1 MTKYYWS
8 TPLLL
13 LQGAIIYSCL
23 WRNVH
28 GEDNFFAPIR
38 QGPENLRMASVG
50 ISRDIRWT
58 FPDKMIRTQP
68 VRTRLVGNHISSK
81 ITNKQVIASD
91 PIFGA
96 ERRRPHEDLVE
107 HVLGGMGGFW
117 DSMIGRLSIP
127 AASTQRVREPSLL
140 ALKETPNQLQTVRAR
155 YTRHGMSSVFKKII
169 FISKSL
175 MSGSTPNEIAQ
186 QDLIGWLQH
195 SAKWVLENSSVF
207 GGKTGGLEDV
217 GKLIQKERPLRLP
230 AASHL
235 PVQRNRIDLKVV
247 HDDTGNEKLRIFWE
261 SKAQELKV
269 PKERAEHTVIFS
281 ELLFEILRHRLNAR
295 DVLSS
300 EISPIL
306 SWFHKPLFG
315 GAAQDFSNQLTN
327 RFTMESTEIQREL
340 LTYKSWPE
348 MMNDEKKTPELEKVF
363 VSTVEAC
370 DDLTKKLHESN
381 WLNYKPEVILDKL
394 EKFTQE
400 LEDEEIVISK
410 T

>member
-1 MTKYYWS
+1 
-8 TPLLL
+8 
-13 LQGAIIYSCL
+13 
-23 WRNVH
+23 
-28 GEDNFFAPIR
+28 
-38 QGPENLRMASVG
+38 
-50 ISRDIRWT
+50 
-58 FPDKMIRTQP
+58 
-68 VRTRLVGNHISSK
+68 
-81 ITNKQVIASD
+81 
-91 PIFGA
+91 
-96 ERRRPHEDLVE
+96 
-107 HVLGGMGGFW
+107 
-117 DSMIGRLSIP
+117 
-127 AASTQRVREPSLL
+127 
-140 ALKETPNQLQTVRAR
+140 
-155 YTRHGMSSVFKKII
+155 MSSVFKKII

-247 HDDTGNEKLRIFWE
+247 HDGPGTQG
-261 SKAQELKV
+261 SKRYVQDDLK
-269 PKERAEHTVIFS
+269 KEITNLSLQACNSLKSASHLAYFYFYQSEERAEHTVIFS